1 VERVKAL
8 IDEATN
14 ELVGIVISTSG
25 IDLTGLRIVEPVP
38 RPPHDYRWNP
48 VTSEF
53 DPRPPNAAEDLKGDP
68 FWTALRDATPRQID
82 NWLTGNVTN
91 LAEARRVLKLIL
103 LALRALR
110 ARRTLE

>member
-1 VERVKAL
+1 MKAL

-14 ELVGIVISTSG
+14 ELRGIVASTAG
-25 IDLTGLRIVEPVP
+25 IDLTGLRVVEPVP
-38 RPPHDYRWNP
+38 RPPHEYVWNA
-48 VTSEF
+48 VTSQF

-68 FWTALRDATPRQID
+68 FWTALRDATPQQIE
-82 NWLTGNVTN
+82 NWLGNNVTN